1 MGAAATA
8 VAVAVV
14 AIGLAHMKLVCCYM
28 GFQPNVG
35 GVFDNSLVGDGMFF
49 VMLPMQTMAK
59 KLLTG
64 KQEA

>member
-1 MGAAATA
+1 
-8 VAVAVV
+8 
-14 AIGLAHMKLVCCYM
+14 MKLVCCYM